1 MIYYIIYLSEDNVS
15 KLEKLVIKL
24 YSHPRTFDFKDA
36 KTLLHELDY
45 QLDNKGKTSG
55 SRIIFKKGSDRIIL
69 HKPHPRKELLPYQIK
84 QIQDKIKEMN
94 KDEKN

>member
-1 MIYYIIYLSEDNVS
+1 M
-15 KLEKLVIKL
+15 KL

-55 SRIIFKKGSDRIIL
+55 SRIIFKKGRDRIIL
-69 HKPHPRKELLPYQIK
+69 HKLHPRKELLPYQIK
-84 QIQDKIKEMN
+84 QIQDKVKEMN
-94 KDEKN
+94 KNEKN

>member
-1 MIYYIIYLSEDNVS
+1 MTVSS
-15 KLEKLVIKL
+15 KLEKLLIKL

-55 SRIIFKKGSDRIIL
+55 SRIIFKKGRDRIIL

-84 QIQDKIKEMN
+84 QIQDKVKEMN
-94 KDEKN
+94 KNEKN

>member
-1 MIYYIIYLSEDNVS
+1 MS
-15 KLEKLVIKL
+15 KLEKLLMKL

-55 SRIIFKKGSDRIIL
+55 SRIIFKKGSD
-69 HKPHPRKELLPYQIK
+69 HSS
-84 QIQDKIKEMN
+84 
-94 KDEKN
+94 

>member
-15 KLEKLVIKL
+15 KLEKLLIKL

-69 HKPHPRKELLPYQIK
+69 HKPHPRKNYYHIK
-84 QIQDKIKEMN
+84 SNKFKIKS
-94 KDEKN
+94 KR

>member
-1 MIYYIIYLSEDNVS
+1 MSYIIYLSEGNVS
-15 KLEKLVIKL
+15 KLEKLLMKL

-55 SRIIFKKGSDRIIL
+55 SRIIFKKGRDRIIL
-69 HKPHPRKELLPYQIK
+69 HKLHPRKELLPYQIK
-84 QIQDKIKEMN
+84 QIQDKVKEMN
-94 KDEKN
+94 KNEKN

>member
-1 MIYYIIYLSEDNVS
+1 MS
-15 KLEKLVIKL
+15 KLEKLLMKL

-55 SRIIFKKGSDRIIL
+55 SRIIFKKGRDRIIL
-69 HKPHPRKELLPYQIK
+69 HKLHPRKELLPYQIK
-84 QIQDKIKEMN
+84 QIQDKVKEMN
-94 KDEKN
+94 KNEKN

>member
-15 KLEKLVIKL
+15 KLEKLLIKL

-45 QLDNKGKTSG
+45 QLDNKGKRVDLELFLKRAVIG
-55 SRIIFKKGSDRIIL
+55 SFFINHIL
-69 HKPHPRKELLPYQIK
+69 EKNYYHIK
-84 QIQDKIKEMN
+84 SNKFKIKS
-94 KDEKN
+94 KR

>member
-15 KLEKLVIKL
+15 KLEKLLIKL

-84 QIQDKIKEMN
+84 
-94 KDEKN
+94 

>member
-1 MIYYIIYLSEDNVS
+1 MSYIIYLIEGNVS
-15 KLEKLVIKL
+15 KLEKLLMKL

-55 SRIIFKKGSDRIIL
+55 SRIIFKKGRDRIIL

-84 QIQDKIKEMN
+84 QIQDKVKEMN
-94 KDEKN
+94 KNEKN

>member
-1 MIYYIIYLSEDNVS
+1 MSYIIYLSEGNVS
-15 KLEKLVIKL
+15 KLEKLLMKL

-55 SRIIFKKGSDRIIL
+55 SRIIFKKGGIGSFFINYIL
-69 HKPHPRKELLPYQIK
+69 EKNCYHTKLNKS
-84 QIQDKIKEMN
+84 KIKL
-94 KDEKN
+94 KR